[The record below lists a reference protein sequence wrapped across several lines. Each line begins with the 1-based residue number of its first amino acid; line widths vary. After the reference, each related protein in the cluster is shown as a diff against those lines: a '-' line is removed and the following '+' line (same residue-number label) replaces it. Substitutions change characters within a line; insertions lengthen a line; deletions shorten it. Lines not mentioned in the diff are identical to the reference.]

1 MKRFGPT
8 FLKPAWDLSCN
19 SVERDRKTVSEN
31 IKILQLNNPGQKIA
45 KSDFIGLIF
54 GYNGMSLGE
63 SSHLTI
69 HTGQDDIDSIHSSI
83 NVDCWWMCNR
93 VDRKESKMFLPLLY
107 CEKIGSW

>member
-19 SVERDRKTVSEN
+19 SVERDRKAVSEN
-31 IKILQLNNPGQKIA
+31 IQILQLNNPGQKIA

-63 SSHLTI
+63 SSHLTKHTI
-69 HTGQDDIDSIHSSI
+69 HMGRDNIDSSHSSI
-83 NVDCWWMCNR
+83 NVD
-93 VDRKESKMFLPLLY
+93 VHSA
-107 CEKIGSW
+107 GG